1 MWIFI
6 GLRGHIMSD
15 FIIYYPFYNETCP
28 SLLILFDAWPASLF
42 EPGYVLY
49 ASIVKTLG
57 FDYFA
62 FIAISS
68 LIDIGVFAW
77 FFHRYCKSMILP
89 LIFFVAFNGL
99 LMEFNLLRNIK
110 AIDLFLLSFPYLQNR
125 KFLPYLL
132 LNILGFSF
140 HNSAALFIP
149 LYFLLD
155 KKMPK
160 WLIWSSF
167 IAVNIFY
174 FLNISI
180 ISDLMS
186 QLSFLEET
194 RMYDKITGYAS
205 NSDEFKFSIGYF
217 ERTFAFILFSLLYE
231 KLIHQNKSNIIVYNC
246 FWIYY
251 CSLLLFYEVSVL
263 TERIPFLFMFS
274 YWILYPAVTELNFRY
289 RQIISLIISFL
300 VILKIWTS
308 YNFEPCKYENVL
320 FGISDYHTRK
330 NIYEKNV

>member
-1 MWIFI
+1 
-6 GLRGHIMSD
+6 
-15 FIIYYPFYNETCP
+15 
-28 SLLILFDAWPASLF
+28 
-42 EPGYVLY
+42 
-49 ASIVKTLG
+49 
-57 FDYFA
+57 
-62 FIAISS
+62 
-68 LIDIGVFAW
+68 
-77 FFHRYCKSMILP
+77 
-89 LIFFVAFNGL
+89 
-99 LMEFNLLRNIK
+99 
-110 AIDLFLLSFPYLQNR
+110 
-125 KFLPYLL
+125 
-132 LNILGFSF
+132 
-140 HNSAALFIP
+140 
-149 LYFLLD
+149 
-155 KKMPK
+155 
-160 WLIWSSF
+160 
-167 IAVNIFY
+167 
-174 FLNISI
+174 
-180 ISDLMS
+180 MS

-251 CSLLLFYEVSVL
+251 CSFLLFYEVSVL